1 MSMSEWKH
9 YLGEGLSTKELEKLF
24 FELDFSNG
32 ENIDSVIFKIAE
44 LIPWQTSVYDV
55 IDELQNTT
63 LRISTRK
70 YSRLIQKEIANIY
83 LASITKKGFTNN
95 YDDLEGGVFL
105 LSSMGDPSASY
116 KNFKLKLDT
125 LALRVGE
132 LFELNRAILTDSV
145 RIQLLS
151 RVLHEEEGFSGN
163 QSNYH
168 NPDNSFV
175 TKVVKF
181 RKGIPISLS
190 IIYILIGKRLH
201 MPIYGINLPMHFM
214 VSYETETFQSY
225 IDPFNGGVQ
234 ITKETCTR
242 FLEANGYKDTSD
254 HFRKTS
260 TLTILKR
267 MYNNLILIYRKSGD
281 LEREENFSEQLKILE
296 RKKNNIL

>member
-1 MSMSEWKH
+1 MGMSEWKH
-9 YLGEGLSTKELEKLF
+9 YLGEGLNKKELEKLF
-24 FELDFSNG
+24 YELDFSNG
-32 ENIDSVIFKIAE
+32 ENIESVIFKIAE
-44 LIPWQTSVYDV
+44 LIPWQSSVYDV

-83 LASITKKGFTNN
+83 MASITKKGFTNN

-132 LFELNRAILTDSV
+132 LFELNREILTDSV

-175 TKVVKF
+175 TRVVKS

-190 IIYILIGKRLH
+190 TIYILIGKRLH

-267 MYNNLILIYRKSGD
+267 MYNNLILIYRKSGE
-281 LEREENFSEQLKILE
+281 LEKEENFSEQLKILE
-296 RKKNNIL
+296 RKKNNIV

>member
-1 MSMSEWKH
+1 MSMSERKH
-9 YLGEGLSTKELEKLF
+9 YLGEGINAKDLEKLF
-24 FELDFSNG
+24 YELDFSNSNTV
-32 ENIDSVIFKIAE
+32 ESVIVKIAE

-63 LRISTRK
+63 LRINTRK
-70 YSRLIQKEIANIY
+70 YSRLIQKEIANLY
-83 LASITKKGFTNN
+83 LANTTKKGFTNN

-116 KNFKLKLDT
+116 KTFRLQLDT
-125 LALRVGE
+125 LVLRVGE
-132 LFELNRAILTDSV
+132 LFELNREILTDSV
-145 RIQLLS
+145 RLQLLA

-163 QSNYH
+163 QTNYH

-175 TKVVKF
+175 TKVMKS
-181 RKGIPISLS
+181 RRGIPISLS
-190 IIYILIGKRLH
+190 VLYILVGKRLQ

-214 VSYETETFQSY
+214 VSYETELFQSY

-234 ITKETCTR
+234 ITKDTCKR
-242 FLEANGYKDTSD
+242 FLEANGYQDSSD

-281 LEREENFSEQLKILE
+281 VEREEDFSEQLKILE
-296 RKKNNIL
+296 RKKNNIV

>member
-1 MSMSEWKH
+1 MSERKH
-9 YLGEGLSTKELEKLF
+9 YLGEGINAKDLEKLF
-24 FELDFSNG
+24 YELDFSNG
-32 ENIDSVIFKIAE
+32 STVESVIIKIAE

-63 LRISTRK
+63 LRINTRK
-70 YSRLIQKEIANIY
+70 YSRLIQKEIANLY
-83 LASITKKGFTNN
+83 LANITKKGFTNN

-105 LSSMGDPSASY
+105 LSSMGDPSNSY
-116 KNFKLKLDT
+116 KSFRIELDT

-132 LFELNRAILTDSV
+132 LFELNREILTDSV
-145 RIQLLS
+145 RLQLLA

-163 QSNYH
+163 QTNYH

-175 TKVVKF
+175 TKVMKS
-181 RKGIPISLS
+181 RRGIPISLS
-190 IIYILIGKRLH
+190 VIYILIGKRLQ

-214 VSYETETFQSY
+214 VSYETESFQSY

-234 ITKETCTR
+234 ITKDTCKR
-242 FLEANGYKDTSD
+242 FLEANGYQDSSD

-267 MYNNLILIYRKSGD
+267 MYNNLILIFRKSGD
-281 LEREENFSEQLKILE
+281 IEREEDFSEQLKILE

>member
-1 MSMSEWKH
+1 MGMSEWKH
-9 YLGEGLSTKELEKLF
+9 YLGEGLNTKELEKLF
-24 FELDFSNG
+24 YELDFSNG
-32 ENIDSVIFKIAE
+32 ENIESVIFKIAE
-44 LIPWQTSVYDV
+44 LIPWQSSVYDV

-132 LFELNRAILTDSV
+132 LFELNREILTDSV

-175 TKVVKF
+175 TRVIKS

-190 IIYILIGKRLH
+190 TIYILIGKRLH

-267 MYNNLILIYRKSGD
+267 MYNNLILIYRKSGE
-281 LEREENFSEQLKILE
+281 LEKEENFSEQLKILE